1 MVGTFDPTM
10 LLLVRSI
17 NRGNRP
23 ISQNSQNGLTG
34 KLLTFR
40 KPSLEERRLNE
51 ASQPAESNLI
61 KSILKRLAHTPET
74 AQGRTAFAR
83 RLPQRVNLPVRGAR
97 TSYPLGCG
105 RVCVSREDRL
115 LSGCHLAGVD
125 VSRMVPT
132 LGSDLFSMWN
142 GRSSLNGALEGFVLV
157 KRLKRIK
164 LERWH

>member
-1 MVGTFDPTM
+1 M
-10 LLLVRSI
+10 LTLSFFVRG
-17 NRGNRP
+17 RLG
-23 ISQNSQNGLTG
+23 GC
-34 KLLTFR
+34 LTFR

-51 ASQPAESNLI
+51 ASQPAKSNLER
-61 KSILKRLAHTPET
+61 SILKRLA
-74 AQGRTAFAR
+74 
-83 RLPQRVNLPVRGAR
+83 
-97 TSYPLGCG
+97 
-105 RVCVSREDRL
+105 VSREDRL
-115 LSGCHLAGVD
+115 LHGCQMAGVD